1 MARFRLSGMSEVSL
15 IPMFPL
21 TLLPLPG
28 ELVPLHIF
36 ESRYKQLL
44 TDLETSDVSFGI
56 FLNHEC
62 NAEKIGALMKLES
75 VIKRYPGG
83 ESDIVLRCIDLFSL
97 EKLLRHYKTKP
108 YPGGEIKSWKVDPRT
123 MPGVTLYEAFLVF
136 QEKRKINKHFT
147 AFTLYQVACELN
159 LDLFDRYK
167 LVTMAADKKE
177 TFLLKQLTFQ
187 LQLIGREE
195 SSRDVFHLN

>member
-1 MARFRLSGMSEVSL
+1 MSESSL

-36 ESRYKQLL
+36 EPRYRQLL
-44 TDLETSDVSFGI
+44 EDAENTDIGFGI

-62 NAEKIGALMKLES
+62 NVRKLGALMKLES

-83 ESDIVLRCIDLFSL
+83 ESDIVLRCIDIFSMD
-97 EKLLRHYKTKP
+97 KLYRTYKSKL
-108 YPGGEIKSWKVDPRT
+108 YPGGEVKSWKLDPQSI
-123 MPGVTLYEAFLVF
+123 PGVVLYELFLRF
-136 QEKRKINKHFT
+136 QEKRKINRHFT
-147 AFTLYQVACELN
+147 AFTLYQMATELN

-167 LVTMAADKKE
+167 LLTLPVDSKE
-177 TFLLKQLTFQ
+177 VFLVKQLKFQ
-187 LQLIGREE
+187 LHVMTQEE
-195 SSRDVFHLN
+195 KSKDVFHLN